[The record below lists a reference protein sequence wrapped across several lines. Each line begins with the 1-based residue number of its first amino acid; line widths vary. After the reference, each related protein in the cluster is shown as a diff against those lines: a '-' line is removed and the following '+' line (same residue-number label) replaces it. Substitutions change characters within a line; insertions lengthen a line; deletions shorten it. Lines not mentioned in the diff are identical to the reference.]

1 MLKKITEAEINE
13 RSMAKVSTTPGRK
26 TAFGESKMDPEALK
40 LRFDRLGRFLAGK
53 INEILG
59 SIEDGSIAEYIY
71 VDHNGNKISVEQFI
85 TNLLNGDVDNIRIK
99 INGKIV
105 YLTEFATQIDKMY
118 DDLLTG
124 DLAKQL
130 IVVDNITLKSF
141 YAEFKR
147 KEDLERGEPGKSAY
161 DYAVEGGYIGTEVD
175 FSERL
180 ASLLSVA
187 DAEDHE
193 F

>member
-141 YAEFKR
+141 YEEFKR